1 MTDDFIHQ
9 NLNYIMK
16 KSCWKLLSAYMLQLL
31 ALQLFTFYSFNLEFV
46 KLNYPWK
53 SISPQIQV
61 PYGNKIFVLFF

>member
-31 ALQLFTFYSFNLEFV
+31 ALQLFTVFYSFN
-46 KLNYPWK
+46 
-53 SISPQIQV
+53 
-61 PYGNKIFVLFF
+61 